1 MKFEAVVRTDLGKGA
16 SRRLRLQ
23 EQFPGII
30 YGGEAAP
37 VAIALK
43 HSDVI
48 NQMDKPEFYEG
59 FVLVIDGQEV
69 KVKPQD
75 IQRHPF
81 KPKITHIDFQR
92 VIAGQDVHTNVPLHF
107 VNEEK
112 SAAVK
117 AGGIAEHH
125 VTEIEVTCLPKNLPE
140 FIEVDMAGV
149 EMGQTL
155 HLSDLT
161 LPAGVSSV
169 ELAKNDEAHDLAVV
183 TVKPAPKAADAEEDG
198 EEAATTEA
206 IPSAVAATAAR
217 RQLIFLRRT
226 EICPHRILLPRSR

>member
-1 MKFEAVVRTDLGKGA
+1 MSQAIFNLDAVVRTDLGKGA
-16 SRRLRLQ
+16 SRRLRHADKVPAIL
-23 EQFPGII
+23 
-30 YGGEAAP
+30 YGAGKEP
-37 VAIALK
+37 VALTLDHNMVIQAQDFEAFYSHVLTLNIEGKKVEAL
-43 HSDVI
+43 
-48 NQMDKPEFYEG
+48 
-59 FVLVIDGQEV
+59 V
-69 KVKPQD
+69 KD
-75 IQRHPF
+75 MQRHPF

-198 EEAATTEA
+198 EEAASE
-206 IPSAVAATAAR
+206 
-217 RQLIFLRRT
+217 
-226 EICPHRILLPRSR
+226 E

>member
-1 MKFEAVVRTDLGKGA
+1 MSEANFKLDASVRTDLGKGA
-16 SRRLRLQ
+16 SRRLRREDKL
-23 EQFPGII
+23 PGII
-30 YGGEAAP
+30 YGGEEAP
-37 VAIALK
+37 VSITLDHNKVNNSADFEAFYSHVLE
-43 HSDVI
+43 I
-48 NQMDKPEFYEG
+48 NLDGKVVE
-59 FVLVIDGQEV
+59 VLVKDM
-69 KVKPQD
+69 
-75 IQRHPF
+75 QRHPF

-183 TVKPAPKAADAEEDG
+183 TVKPAKGAAAEDSE
-198 EEAATTEA
+198 EEATE
-206 IPSAVAATAAR
+206 
-217 RQLIFLRRT
+217 
-226 EICPHRILLPRSR
+226 E

>member
-1 MKFEAVVRTDLGKGA
+1 MSEANFKLDASVRTDLGKGA
-16 SRRLRLQ
+16 SRRLRREDKL
-23 EQFPGII
+23 PGII
-30 YGGEAAP
+30 YGGEEAP
-37 VAIALK
+37 VSITLDHNKVNNSADFEAFYSHVLE
-43 HSDVI
+43 I
-48 NQMDKPEFYEG
+48 NLDGKVVE
-59 FVLVIDGQEV
+59 VLVKDM
-69 KVKPQD
+69 
-75 IQRHPF
+75 QRHPF

-125 VTEIEVTCLPKNLPE
+125 VTEIEVTCLPNNLPE

-198 EEAATTEA
+198 EEAASE
-206 IPSAVAATAAR
+206 
-217 RQLIFLRRT
+217 
-226 EICPHRILLPRSR
+226 E

>member
-1 MKFEAVVRTDLGKGA
+1 MSEANFKLDASVRTDLGKGA
-16 SRRLRLQ
+16 SRRLRREDKL
-23 EQFPGII
+23 PGII
-30 YGGEAAP
+30 YGGEEAP
-37 VAIALK
+37 VSITLDHNKVNNSADFEAFYSHVLE
-43 HSDVI
+43 I
-48 NQMDKPEFYEG
+48 NLDGKVVE
-59 FVLVIDGQEV
+59 VLVKDM
-69 KVKPQD
+69 
-75 IQRHPF
+75 QRHPF

-183 TVKPAPKAADAEEDG
+183 TVKPAPKAAEAEEDG
-198 EEAATTEA
+198 EAAASE
-206 IPSAVAATAAR
+206 
-217 RQLIFLRRT
+217 
-226 EICPHRILLPRSR
+226 E

>member
-1 MKFEAVVRTDLGKGA
+1 MSEANFKLDASVRTDLGKGA
-16 SRRLRLQ
+16 SRRLRREDKL
-23 EQFPGII
+23 PGII
-30 YGGEAAP
+30 YGGEEAP
-37 VAIALK
+37 VSITLDHNKVNNSADFEAFYSHVLE
-43 HSDVI
+43 I
-48 NQMDKPEFYEG
+48 NLDGKVVE
-59 FVLVIDGQEV
+59 VLVKDM
-69 KVKPQD
+69 
-75 IQRHPF
+75 QRHPF

-161 LPAGVSSV
+161 LPAGVASV

-198 EEAATTEA
+198 EEAASE
-206 IPSAVAATAAR
+206 
-217 RQLIFLRRT
+217 
-226 EICPHRILLPRSR
+226 E

>member
-1 MKFEAVVRTDLGKGA
+1 MSEANFKLDASVRTDLGKGA
-16 SRRLRLQ
+16 SRRLRREDKL
-23 EQFPGII
+23 PGII
-30 YGGEAAP
+30 YGGEEAP
-37 VAIALK
+37 VSITLDHNKVNNSADFEAFYSHVLE
-43 HSDVI
+43 I
-48 NQMDKPEFYEG
+48 NLDGKVVE
-59 FVLVIDGQEV
+59 VLVKDM
-69 KVKPQD
+69 
-75 IQRHPF
+75 QRHPF

-183 TVKPAPKAADAEEDG
+183 TVKSAPKAADAEEDG
-198 EEAATTEA
+198 EEAASE
-206 IPSAVAATAAR
+206 
-217 RQLIFLRRT
+217 
-226 EICPHRILLPRSR
+226 E

>member
-1 MKFEAVVRTDLGKGA
+1 MSEANFKLDASVRTDLGKGA
-16 SRRLRLQ
+16 SRRLRREDKL
-23 EQFPGII
+23 PGII
-30 YGGEAAP
+30 YGGEEAP
-37 VAIALK
+37 VSITLDHNKVNNSADFEAFYSHVLE
-43 HSDVI
+43 I
-48 NQMDKPEFYEG
+48 NLDGKVVE
-59 FVLVIDGQEV
+59 VLVKDM
-69 KVKPQD
+69 
-75 IQRHPF
+75 QRHPF

-183 TVKPAPKAADAEEDG
+183 TVKPAPKAAEAEEDG
-198 EEAATTEA
+198 EEAASE
-206 IPSAVAATAAR
+206 
-217 RQLIFLRRT
+217 
-226 EICPHRILLPRSR
+226 E

>member
-1 MKFEAVVRTDLGKGA
+1 MSEANFKLDASVRTDLGKGA
-16 SRRLRLQ
+16 SRRLRREDKL
-23 EQFPGII
+23 PGII
-30 YGGEAAP
+30 YGGEEAP
-37 VAIALK
+37 VSITLDHNKVNNSADFEAFYSHVLE
-43 HSDVI
+43 I
-48 NQMDKPEFYEG
+48 NLDGKVVE
-59 FVLVIDGQEV
+59 VLVKDM
-69 KVKPQD
+69 
-75 IQRHPF
+75 QRHPF

-107 VNEEK
+107 VNEEA

-140 FIEVDMAGV
+140 FIEVDMAAV
-149 EMGQTL
+149 EMGQTV

-183 TVKPAPKAADAEEDG
+183 TVKPAPKAAEAEEDG
-198 EEAATTEA
+198 EEAASE
-206 IPSAVAATAAR
+206 
-217 RQLIFLRRT
+217 
-226 EICPHRILLPRSR
+226 E

>member
-1 MKFEAVVRTDLGKGA
+1 MSEANFKLDASVRTDLGKGA
-16 SRRLRLQ
+16 SRRLRREDKL
-23 EQFPGII
+23 PGII
-30 YGGEAAP
+30 YGGEEAP
-37 VAIALK
+37 VSITLDHNKVNNSADFEAFYSHVLE
-43 HSDVI
+43 I
-48 NQMDKPEFYEG
+48 NLDGKVVE
-59 FVLVIDGQEV
+59 VLVKDM
-69 KVKPQD
+69 
-75 IQRHPF
+75 QRHPF

-183 TVKPAPKAADAEEDG
+183 TVKPAPKAAEAEEDG
-198 EEAATTEA
+198 EEAASKE
-206 IPSAVAATAAR
+206 
-217 RQLIFLRRT
+217 
-226 EICPHRILLPRSR
+226 

>member
-1 MKFEAVVRTDLGKGA
+1 ADFEAFYSHVLEINLDGKVV
-16 SRRLRLQ
+16 
-23 EQFPGII
+23 E
-30 YGGEAAP
+30 
-37 VAIALK
+37 
-43 HSDVI
+43 
-48 NQMDKPEFYEG
+48 
-59 FVLVIDGQEV
+59 VLVKDM
-69 KVKPQD
+69 
-75 IQRHPF
+75 QRHPF

-198 EEAATTEA
+198 EEAASE
-206 IPSAVAATAAR
+206 
-217 RQLIFLRRT
+217 
-226 EICPHRILLPRSR
+226 E

>member
-1 MKFEAVVRTDLGKGA
+1 MSEANFKLDASVRTDLGKGA
-16 SRRLRLQ
+16 SRRLRREDKL
-23 EQFPGII
+23 PGII
-30 YGGEAAP
+30 YGGEEAP
-37 VAIALK
+37 VSITLDHNKVNNSADFEAFYSHVLE
-43 HSDVI
+43 I
-48 NQMDKPEFYEG
+48 NLDGKVVV
-59 FVLVIDGQEV
+59 VLVKDM
-69 KVKPQD
+69 
-75 IQRHPF
+75 QRHPF

-183 TVKPAPKAADAEEDG
+183 TVKPAPKAAEAEEDG
-198 EEAATTEA
+198 EEAASE
-206 IPSAVAATAAR
+206 
-217 RQLIFLRRT
+217 
-226 EICPHRILLPRSR
+226 E

>member
-1 MKFEAVVRTDLGKGA
+1 MSEANFKLDASVRTDLGKGA
-16 SRRLRLQ
+16 SRRLRREDKL
-23 EQFPGII
+23 PGII
-30 YGGEAAP
+30 YGGEEAP
-37 VAIALK
+37 VSITLDHNKVNNSADFEAFYSHVLE
-43 HSDVI
+43 I
-48 NQMDKPEFYEG
+48 NLDGKVVE
-59 FVLVIDGQEV
+59 VLVKDM
-69 KVKPQD
+69 
-75 IQRHPF
+75 QRHPF

-125 VTEIEVTCLPKNLPE
+125 VTEIEVTCLPKNLHE

-198 EEAATTEA
+198 EEAASE
-206 IPSAVAATAAR
+206 
-217 RQLIFLRRT
+217 
-226 EICPHRILLPRSR
+226 E

>member
-1 MKFEAVVRTDLGKGA
+1 MSEANFKLDASVRTDLGKGA
-16 SRRLRLQ
+16 SRRLRREDKL
-23 EQFPGII
+23 PGII
-30 YGGEAAP
+30 YGGEEAP
-37 VAIALK
+37 VSITLDHNKVNNSADFEAFYSHVLE
-43 HSDVI
+43 I
-48 NQMDKPEFYEG
+48 NLDGKVVE
-59 FVLVIDGQEV
+59 VLVKDMQC
-69 KVKPQD
+69 
-75 IQRHPF
+75 HPF

-125 VTEIEVTCLPKNLPE
+125 VTEIEVTCLPKILPE

-149 EMGQTL
+149 AMGQTL

-198 EEAATTEA
+198 EEAASE
-206 IPSAVAATAAR
+206 
-217 RQLIFLRRT
+217 
-226 EICPHRILLPRSR
+226 E

>member
-1 MKFEAVVRTDLGKGA
+1 MSEANFKLDASVRTDLGKGA
-16 SRRLRLQ
+16 SRRLRREDKL
-23 EQFPGII
+23 PGII
-30 YGGEAAP
+30 YGGEEAP
-37 VAIALK
+37 VSITLDHNKVNNSADFEAFYSHVLE
-43 HSDVI
+43 I
-48 NQMDKPEFYEG
+48 NLDGKVVE
-59 FVLVIDGQEV
+59 VLVKDM
-69 KVKPQD
+69 
-75 IQRHPF
+75 QRHPF

-140 FIEVDMAGV
+140 FIEVDMAAV

-161 LPAGVSSV
+161 LPAGVASV
-169 ELAKNDEAHDLAVV
+169 ELAKDDETHDLAVV
-183 TVKPAPKAADAEEDG
+183 TVKPAPKAADTEEGD
-198 EEAATTEA
+198 EEAASE
-206 IPSAVAATAAR
+206 
-217 RQLIFLRRT
+217 
-226 EICPHRILLPRSR
+226 E

>member
-1 MKFEAVVRTDLGKGA
+1 MSEANFKLDASVRTDLGKGA
-16 SRRLRLQ
+16 SRRLRREDKL
-23 EQFPGII
+23 PGII
-30 YGGEAAP
+30 YGGEEAP
-37 VAIALK
+37 VSITLDHNKVNNSADFEA
-43 HSDVI
+43 
-48 NQMDKPEFYEG
+48 FYSHVLELNLDG
-59 FVLVIDGQEV
+59 KVVEVLVKDM
-69 KVKPQD
+69 
-75 IQRHPF
+75 QRHPY
-81 KPKITHIDFQR
+81 KPKIMHIDFQR
-92 VIAGQDVHTNVPLHF
+92 VIAGEDVHTNVPLHF

-140 FIEVDMAGV
+140 FIEVDMAAV

-183 TVKPAPKAADAEEDG
+183 TVKPAPKAAETDEDG
-198 EEAATTEA
+198 EEAASE
-206 IPSAVAATAAR
+206 
-217 RQLIFLRRT
+217 
-226 EICPHRILLPRSR
+226 E

>member
-1 MKFEAVVRTDLGKGA
+1 MSEAIFNLDASVRTDLGKGA
-16 SRRLRLQ
+16 SRRLRREDKL
-23 EQFPGII
+23 PGII
-30 YGGEAAP
+30 YGGEEAP
-37 VAIALK
+37 VSITLDHNKVNNSADFEAFYSHVLTLNL
-43 HSDVI
+43 DG
-48 NQMDKPEFYEG
+48 KPVE
-59 FVLVIDGQEV
+59 VLVKDM
-69 KVKPQD
+69 
-75 IQRHPF
+75 QRHPY
-81 KPKITHIDFQR
+81 KPKIMHIDFQR
-92 VIAGQDVHTNVPLHF
+92 VIAGEDVHTNVPLHF

-183 TVKPAPKAADAEEDG
+183 TVKPAPKAAEAEEDG
-198 EEAATTEA
+198 EEAASE
-206 IPSAVAATAAR
+206 
-217 RQLIFLRRT
+217 
-226 EICPHRILLPRSR
+226 E